1 MSSSRKVRAW
11 FLVVTVLGHM
21 ESWLAAGRLAAWD
34 RACRAAVDQGGL
46 QVFAIRGKDIRP

>member
-11 FLVVTVLGHM
+11 FLVVTALGHM
-21 ESWLAAGRLAAWD
+21 ESWLAGCRLAAWD
-34 RACRAAVDQGGL
+34 RACRAAADQGGL